1 MEWGIQSDHIAIDG
15 NEAWLVD
22 RNENALYKADLSKD
36 ECDLVSMVPTPFSID
51 KDPLPFYRIN
61 SYCYKKE
68 SCIFLMPDRGE
79 SILIYDLDKKKI
91 SKIEINNPLSV
102 RLSIHDFWEE
112 NGKLW
117 AVSHGL
123 GKILL
128 IDINKKTIAEY
139 YDIFDN
145 PNILPGH
152 EAKKVGNCIFNV
164 SRNSNMICEFNIAS
178 REKKNYEIHGLTE
191 GMYTICYDNTN
202 FWLSGISGKIYL
214 WDKEKKKITE
224 LNEYPKDLKIYKE
237 EVGKIEEIGFPL
249 EQEIPIFY
257 KSFLLG
263 KFVCFLPLNSNQA
276 LCNKLLCV
284 NREDFHMIS
293 IALNEEKD
301 NTTGLYTLEYIKE
314 NRIAGILC
322 ERNNLISEFGVNL
335 NIIKKKFL
343 KKKDQTAL
351 MQKNIA
357 LYGMNIEATNL
368 ALKEYR
374 KAIQDFEEIE
384 LEKKYDF
391 GKLIFDKMEK
401 K

>member
-1 MEWGIQSDHIAIDG
+1 M
-15 NEAWLVD
+15 
-22 RNENALYKADLSKD
+22 
-36 ECDLVSMVPTPFSID
+36 
-51 KDPLPFYRIN
+51 
-61 SYCYKKE
+61 
-68 SCIFLMPDRGE
+68 
-79 SILIYDLDKKKI
+79 
-91 SKIEINNPLSV
+91 
-102 RLSIHDFWEE
+102 
-112 NGKLW
+112 
-117 AVSHGL
+117 
-123 GKILL
+123 
-128 IDINKKTIAEY
+128 
-139 YDIFDN
+139 
-145 PNILPGH
+145 
-152 EAKKVGNCIFNV
+152 
-164 SRNSNMICEFNIAS
+164 
-178 REKKNYEIHGLTE
+178 
-191 GMYTICYDNTN
+191 
-202 FWLSGISGKIYL
+202 
-214 WDKEKKKITE
+214 
-224 LNEYPKDLKIYKE
+224 
-237 EVGKIEEIGFPL
+237 GKIEEIGFPL